1 MWAVPEVD
9 LRGADHVPDG
19 DAAVL
24 AAGHHHAVAE
34 PELKAEHQRSG
45 CGEAGREEGGTRG
58 GSSRGGGGGNKV
70 VRTERVTT
78 HSR

>member
-24 AAGHHHAVAE
+24 AACHHHAVAE
-34 PELKAEHQRSG
+34 PELKAEFNPIKLYLF
-45 CGEAGREEGGTRG
+45 E
-58 GSSRGGGGGNKV
+58 
-70 VRTERVTT
+70 
-78 HSR
+78 